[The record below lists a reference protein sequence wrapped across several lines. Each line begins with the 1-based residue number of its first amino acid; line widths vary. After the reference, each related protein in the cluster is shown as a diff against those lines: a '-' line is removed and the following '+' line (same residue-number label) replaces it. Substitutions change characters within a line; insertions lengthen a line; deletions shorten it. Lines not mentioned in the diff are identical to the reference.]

1 MKAPEFS
8 ALDASAPGA
17 LLHSRS
23 TPLGAS
29 PLESNEQELMLTLA
43 QTVEKLAETL
53 MKTYVEIEALRT
65 VVIGLST
72 VLHDTPE
79 LQAAFVDSMSGA
91 IEGNLVHG
99 LGSPMTEDMLK
110 IRDQWLSKLMAD
122 PIWQKIQANKP
133 A

>member
-1 MKAPEFS
+1 
-8 ALDASAPGA
+8 
-17 LLHSRS
+17 
-23 TPLGAS
+23 
-29 PLESNEQELMLTLA
+29 MLTLA